1 MVKLDISKLKLSPA
15 GFTKLIAPMK
25 GKKHGAK
32 HIILKDK
39 NPTINRVQ
47 APATG
52 PKKK

>member
-1 MVKLDISKLKLSPA
+1 MVKLDISKLKLSPV
-15 GFTKLIAPMK
+15 GFKKLTAPMK

-32 HIILKDK
+32 HMILKDK
-39 NPTINRVQ
+39 NPTINRVR